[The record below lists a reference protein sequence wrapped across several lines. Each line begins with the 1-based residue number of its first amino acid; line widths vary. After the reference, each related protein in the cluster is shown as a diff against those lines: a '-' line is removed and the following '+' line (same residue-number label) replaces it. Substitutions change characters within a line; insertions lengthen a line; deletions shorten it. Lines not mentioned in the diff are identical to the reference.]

1 MANAT
6 STLTKLLYDKVC
18 NKQVTAFVRTVGSG
32 SWEPVSSVFVSSVEE
47 AQECVS
53 TMKCQLPECKN
64 NTCDV
69 VFVVS
74 NVSWVDRSL

>member
-6 STLTKLLYDKVC
+6 STLTKLLYDKIC
-18 NKQVTAFVRTVGSG
+18 NKQVTAFVRTVGSD

-47 AQECVS
+47 AQKSVENL
-53 TMKCQLPECKN
+53 KCNLPECKDK
-64 NTCDV
+64 TCDV

-74 NVSWVDRSL
+74 DVSWIDRSL